1 VNTIPLR
8 LKARQSQVILGSI
21 GVIELAAGVA
31 CLLGAPSW
39 IVLVAAPL
47 PWVLLMRP
55 RVGAVVGAMIAILV
69 DFWLLFAT
77 MILTVPLHLPV
88 LGTVIFLWTVLSIAA
103 IVLCWRNGAV
113 LSKPSGSTVALWAAS
128 TLGGV
133 IWIGVMIAADVLPN
147 AARYSWVM
155 LGDSANNLL
164 FARGVL
170 DANGFVLGPT
180 ANPTPLPTLL
190 LAIVTG
196 SGRAGVAPAD
206 LLRHDIAA
214 FDQVWALMIIL
225 TCFTAGML
233 AGTVTR
239 TVGAKPVVIAIVG
252 AGGSLLPLSWFFT
265 GYPVEF
271 GFLNA
276 NVALPIVFAAFIVY
290 LGARKDPAL
299 TIAMLCVAATLLFAV
314 WDPLVLPVAA
324 LGLIVVIAYWRAL
337 VATRGMS
344 LAIAIVG
351 VVQLLAFGLGFVL
364 PGLLQLSYFLSAGG
378 GAFAFHKSMVAA
390 LAVGAVVLSVV
401 AFRGVRN
408 PVVLGTLGIA
418 AGSAVGLGALLF
430 ESRGQATLWTYYPL
444 KFEWFVS
451 TVLVVLVV
459 GMASAVVARYLRRIA
474 LQLVCLLLVALVTV
488 AFLEWTPSANPGY
501 VAKDPAARVLEGDVF
516 GSGDTVAEKVF
527 RLTNPE
533 QPNVLWHTNDPSESA
548 INFWVLQA
556 WAGPSNKNLK
566 LKYAAYGL
574 YGDKKISVLC
584 KIIGLMGGTANVY
597 TAERDLA
604 TQIQVACPDEHAHVV
619 LKSP

>member
-1 VNTIPLR
+1 LHNR
-8 LKARQSQVILGSI
+8 VILASI
-21 GVIELAAGVA
+21 GAIELAAGGA
-31 CLLGAPSW
+31 CFLGAPSW
-39 IVLVAAPL
+39 IILVAAPL
-47 PWVLLMRP
+47 PWVLLMRQ
-55 RVGAVVGAMIAILV
+55 RSGTVVGAMIAILV
-69 DFWLLFAT
+69 DFWLLLAT
-77 MILTVPLHLPV
+77 MVITVPLHLPV
-88 LGTVIFLWTVLSIAA
+88 LGTVIVLWTALSITAVALCWRHGTVLS
-103 IVLCWRNGAV
+103 R
-113 LSKPSGSTVALWAAS
+113 PSASTVALWAAS

-133 IWIGVMIAADVLPN
+133 IWIGVMIAAVVVPN

-170 DANGFVLGPT
+170 DDNGFVLGPT
-180 ANPTPLPTLL
+180 ANPTPLPSLL

-196 SGRAGVAPAD
+196 SGRAGVSPAD
-206 LLRHDIAA
+206 LLKHDIAA

-233 AGTVTR
+233 AGTLTR
-239 TVGAKPVVIAIVG
+239 TMGAKPVVVAIVA

-290 LGARKDPAL
+290 LGARKNPAL
-299 TIAMLCVAATLLFAV
+299 TIAMLCVAASLLFAV

-324 LGLIVVIAYWRAL
+324 LGVIVVIAHWRAIL
-337 VATRGMS
+337 ATRGTP
-344 LAIAIVG
+344 LVIAIVG
-351 VVQLLAFGLGFVL
+351 VAQLLAFGLGFVL

-378 GAFAFHKSMVAA
+378 GAFAFHKSMIAV
-390 LAVGAVVLSVV
+390 LAVGAIALAFV
-401 AFRGVRN
+401 AFRRVRN

-444 KFEWFVS
+444 KFEWFAS
-451 TVLVVLVV
+451 TVLVVLIV
-459 GMASAVVARYLRRIA
+459 GMASAVVVRYFRRIA
-474 LQLVCLLLVALVTV
+474 VQLSCLLLIALVTV

-501 VAKDPAARVLEGDVF
+501 IAKDPAARVLEGDVF
-516 GSGDTVAEKVF
+516 GSGDTVADKVF
-527 RLTNPE
+527 KLTNPE
-533 QPNVLWHTNDPSESA
+533 KPNVLWHTNDPSESA
-548 INFWVLQA
+548 INFWVLQM

-574 YGDKKISVLC
+574 YGDKKVSVLC

-597 TAERDLA
+597 TAERNLA
-604 TQIQVACPDEHAHVV
+604 AQVEAACPAEHAHVI